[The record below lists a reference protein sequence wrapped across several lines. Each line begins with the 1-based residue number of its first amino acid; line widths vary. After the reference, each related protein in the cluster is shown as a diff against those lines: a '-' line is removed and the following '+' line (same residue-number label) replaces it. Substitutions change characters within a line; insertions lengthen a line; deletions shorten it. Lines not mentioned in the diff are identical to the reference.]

1 MPGGRH
7 TTPLFDLLRGNR
19 AGDRSPTVESA
30 PHAAHTP
37 RAEKP
42 VLRVEL
48 KPAPSSTQS
57 LQPAERWYSVLLG
70 GHTIAVPLN
79 LLFISGFLVI
89 GAVVITWIAAFQWGK
104 QDTQRELEPYLRLN
118 LPPAEG
124 LDAKGQPSTTPTN
137 PAKPQGGPGGSAAIP
152 KAPVGGDLRQAGL
165 NYLALGNT
173 HLPEA
178 ERLVAFLGENG
189 IQAFFVRVDP
199 ERSSANNQPA
209 LGRVFVLPGFVG
221 TNWARSQQER
231 DELVRKIAS
240 LANQWRRERKG
251 TLDISR
257 GGWEKFN

>member
-19 AGDRSPTVESA
+19 AGDRTPLVEAA
-30 PHAAHTP
+30 PHAERSA
-37 RAEKP
+37 KP

-48 KPAPSSTQS
+48 KPASSQT
-57 LQPAERWYSVLLG
+57 LQPGERWYTALLG
-70 GHTIAVPLN
+70 GRSVSVPLN
-79 LLFISGFLVI
+79 VLFLAGFLVI
-89 GAVVITWIAAFQWGK
+89 AAALLTWVAGYQWGK
-104 QDTQRELEPYLRLN
+104 ADTEKAFEPYLRRS
-118 LPPAEG
+118 LPPTEG
-124 LDAKGQPSTTPTN
+124 ILPPGDSSTPRGDSAQP
-137 PAKPQGGPGGSAAIP
+137 GPGKSAVVP

-199 ERSSANNQPA
+199 ERQAANNQPA

-221 TNWARSQQER
+221 ANWARSQPER
-231 DELVRKIAS
+231 DDLVRKVAS
-240 LANQWRRERKG
+240 LANQWRRDRKG